1 MNAIRWRWYHG
12 NELMISYY
20 IQICLFIFLALSQ
33 VVDATFD
40 DVVPLAQ
47 ARMPEYFGKRN
58 LFHGSVSVRFYNTS
72 FDMHKNMHKL
82 MYKAWF

>member
-1 MNAIRWRWYHG
+1 
-12 NELMISYY
+12 MISYY

-58 LFHGSVSVRFYNTS
+58 LFS
-72 FDMHKNMHKL
+72 
-82 MYKAWF
+82 W